1 VFAAL
6 CQSAGS
12 REKTRESP
20 VCGGFAFHVL
30 MTVDETGV
38 LRVRSGNTTRD
49 EAERNPLH
57 PIRVIPAREVSGKR
71 HRFSSFFQHSIRLG
85 ARHLRRPAGLAADFV
100 L

>member
-1 VFAAL
+1 L

-20 VCGGFAFHVL
+20 VCGGFAFHAL
-30 MTVDETGV
+30 MIVDETGV
-38 LRVRSGNTTRD
+38 LCARFWQHETRD

-71 HRFSSFFQHSIRLG
+71 HRFSSFFQHSIRFG
-85 ARHLRRPAGLAADFV
+85 ALALRHPAGLAADFV